1 MFSTIS
7 WPEYFLAVGVIS
19 LAYYLVLA
27 LTSYRTELSQR
38 FNRKAQVSK
47 RHVSPIPIVNGVMG
61 SVLFDDDEQ
70 AAAAGDGYASP
81 PMPQTGTAS
90 ESPVPYEQDLDPV
103 YDEGESDS
111 EAEQARQWDIM
122 EELVERLSAIV
133 EKSPKNISGDAL
145 IAELR
150 DELRT
155 VDKNVYEKFQ
165 ESISAHL
172 TELVYA
178 HLDIDLSGAELRRL
192 WA

>member
-7 WPEYFLAVGVIS
+7 WPEYLLAVGVIS

-27 LTSYRTELSQR
+27 LTSYRTELTQR
-38 FNRKAQVSK
+38 FSRKAQAPK

-70 AAAAGDGYASP
+70 AAAAGGNYAP
-81 PMPQTGTAS
+81 QPTPQTSTTS
-90 ESPVPYEQDLDPV
+90 ESPTPNEEDLDPA
-103 YDEGESDS
+103 YDEDDPES
-111 EAEQARQWDIM
+111 EAEQAHQWDIT
-122 EELVERLSAIV
+122 EELVERLSDIV
-133 EKSPKNISGDAL
+133 ERSPKGISTDAL

-155 VDKNVYEKFQ
+155 ADKAVYEKFQ

-172 TELVYA
+172 TELVYTKLA
-178 HLDIDLSGAELRRL
+178 IDLSSAELRRL

>member
-7 WPEYFLAVGVIS
+7 WPEYLLAVVVIS

-38 FNRKAQVSK
+38 FNRKAQAPK
-47 RHVSPIPIVNGVMG
+47 QPVSPIPIVNGVMG
-61 SVLFDDDEQ
+61 SVLFDEDEQ
-70 AAAAGDGYASP
+70 APAAGGGYA
-81 PMPQTGTAS
+81 PQPTTQQSTAS
-90 ESPVPYEQDLDPV
+90 EYFTPDEEDLDAA
-103 YDEGESDS
+103 YDEDDSES

-122 EELVERLSAIV
+122 EELVERLSTIV
-133 EKSPKNISGDAL
+133 ETRPKNISADAL

-150 DELRT
+150 NELRT

-172 TELVYA
+172 TELIYA
-178 HLDIDLSGAELRRL
+178 HLSIDLSGAELRRL